1 MQEKDIVG
9 IVIFD
14 LIAFLPTNHIIILQ
28 WHTGRFMRKRSMLTF
43 K

>member
-14 LIAFLPTNHIIILQ
+14 LIGFLSTNHIII
-28 WHTGRFMRKRSMLTF
+28 TMAYRSL
-43 K
+43 

>member
-14 LIAFLPTNHIIILQ
+14 LIGFLPTNHIFIILQ
-28 WHTGRFMRKRSMLTF
+28 WHTGVYEEMLDVNI
-43 K
+43 

>member
-14 LIAFLPTNHIIILQ
+14 LIAFLPTNHIIILK
-28 WHTGRFMRKRSMLTF
+28 WHTGVYEETLDVNI
-43 K
+43 

>member
-14 LIAFLPTNHIIILQ
+14 LIGFLPTNHIFTLL
-28 WHTGRFMRKRSMLTF
+28 WHTRVYEETLDVNI
-43 K
+43 

>member
-14 LIAFLPTNHIIILQ
+14 LIGFLPINHIIILQ
-28 WHTGRFMRKRSMLTF
+28 WHTGVYEEMFDVNI
-43 K
+43 